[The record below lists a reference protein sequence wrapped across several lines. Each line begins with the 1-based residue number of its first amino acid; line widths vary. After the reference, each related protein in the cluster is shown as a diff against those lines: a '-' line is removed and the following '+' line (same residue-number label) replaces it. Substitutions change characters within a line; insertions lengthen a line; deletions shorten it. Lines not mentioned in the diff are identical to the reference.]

1 MAFHLGGALAA
12 PSTKRYVIH
21 HAGGGYSRSP
31 ADISHQPFVKR
42 EAGLPGRVVLPGQG
56 DLAAETM
63 IGPEA
68 RRDSRRTFETEP
80 QQSRACQQ
88 NKSQG
93 DLGDGETVAQTLR
106 GAAGGS
112 TATLRLEPV

>member
-1 MAFHLGGALAA
+1 MAFPLGRALAVVA
-12 PSTKRYVIH
+12 AKRYVIH

-31 ADISHQPFVKR
+31 ADISHQPFVKH

-56 DLAAETM
+56 DLAAENM

-80 QQSRACQQ
+80 QQSRARQQ

-93 DLGDGETVAQTLR
+93 DLGDDETVPQALR
-106 GAAGGS
+106 G
-112 TATLRLEPV
+112 